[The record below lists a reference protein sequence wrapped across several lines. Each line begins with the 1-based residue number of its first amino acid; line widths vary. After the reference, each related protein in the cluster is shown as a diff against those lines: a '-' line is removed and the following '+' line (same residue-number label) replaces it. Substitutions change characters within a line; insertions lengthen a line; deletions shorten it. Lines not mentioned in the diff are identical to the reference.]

1 MGRKIPT
8 TFPEG
13 HKAWATNKWLL
24 RATTRD
30 FDRAA
35 HGGPVAFVLFGPTGR
50 YASDGHR
57 MHWIQ
62 DASGPSEPVA
72 EDVRWLMSGGKLER
86 AENASDKAIRAAYE
100 GVRSVVTY
108 GIKGD
113 VTLRTVK
120 ASDVKVAIAAARGAV
135 KARPNAK
142 RTDIAIVR
150 LFDGPGVQAQY
161 LEDAIGDAVTV
172 TIATSTDAYDPIKVS
187 WQKELDGHAVADYL
201 ALVMPHKGDGHAT
214 LDAAEVAPEAA
225 PRDGARKPRGVARK
239 VPTLVIAP
247 APTPPVMTD
256 AEVDAAA
263 GKCDGS
269 TITGSM
275 DTGFQVTG
283 PDGEDLGPADTMIAA
298 ARIAFRASEA
308 RVEARDRVRHF
319 WCGRCHRRAC
329 APLGTAGKI
338 CPACQPACAT
348 IAAAA

>member
-1 MGRKIPT
+1 MGRKLPT

-13 HKAWATNKWLL
+13 HKAWATNRWLL
-24 RATTRD
+24 AATTRD

-35 HGGPVAFVLFGPTGR
+35 LGGPVAFVLFGPTGR

-62 DASGPSEPVA
+62 DAAGPEHPVA
-72 EDVRWLMSGGKLER
+72 EDVRWLMSRGKLER
-86 AENASDKAIRAAYE
+86 AERCSDDDVRKAYDGARTVATF
-100 GVRSVVTY
+100 GV
-108 GIKGD
+108 KGD
-113 VTLRTVK
+113 ITLRTVAASEVK
-120 ASDVKVAIAAARGAV
+120 ATIATARGVV
-135 KARPNAK
+135 KARPGAK

-161 LEDAIGDAVTV
+161 LEDALGDAVTV
-172 TIATSTDAYDPIKVS
+172 TIATSTDAYEPIRIS
-187 WQKELDGHAVADYL
+187 WQKEIDGHAVVDYL
-201 ALVMPHKGDGHAT
+201 ALVMPHKGDPHAT
-214 LDAAEVAPEAA
+214 LDAPEVAAVAA
-225 PRDGARKPRGVARK
+225 PRDGARKPRGAARK
-239 VPTLVIAP
+239 AAVTAQPAAP
-247 APTPPVMTD
+247 LMTD

-298 ARIAFRASEA
+298 ARIAFRAAEA